1 MREPSRDYG
10 ALRNLMVQDQ
20 LVRRG
25 ITDQR
30 VLRAMGRVPRELF
43 VPEHLRHE
51 AYDDHP
57 LPIGQGQ
64 TISQPYIVALM
75 AEALE
80 LKGRERVLDIGTGS
94 GYAAAV
100 LACMA
105 LEVFSMEK
113 IPELA
118 RQAENNL
125 RDAGFS
131 QVRVRCG
138 DGSLG
143 WPEAAPFD
151 GICVAAGAP
160 AVPDALKEQLSVG
173 GRLVIPVGQEHGLQ
187 RLLCI
192 TRRSDQ
198 RFDCSAQRSAG
209 SRKSQGRFLG
219 RFGSGRRS
227 GYRYY

>member
-1 MREPSRDYG
+1 MPEPERDYQT
-10 ALRNLMVQDQ
+10 LRKLMVQDQ

-25 ITDQR
+25 IADPR
-30 VLRAMGRVPRELF
+30 VLRAMERVPRELF
-43 VPEHLRHE
+43 VPEHLRVE

-75 AEALE
+75 AEALA

-105 LEVFSMEK
+105 LEVFSIEK

-118 RQAENNL
+118 TQAESNL
-125 RDAGFS
+125 RNAGFS
-131 QVRVRCG
+131 QVRVQCG

-160 AVPDALKEQLSVG
+160 AVPDALQEQLSVS
-173 GRLVIPVGQEHGLQ
+173 GRLVIPVGQEHGVQ
-187 RLLCI
+187 RLLRI

-198 RFDCSAQRSAG
+198 RFD
-209 SRKSQGRFLG
+209 RKEYCEVKFVPLLG
-219 RFGSGRRS
+219 REGWT
-227 GYRYY
+227 

>member
-1 MREPSRDYG
+1 MREPSRDYE

-198 RFDCSAQRSAG
+198 RFD
-209 SRKSQGRFLG
+209 RKEYCDVRFVPLLG
-219 RFGSGRRS
+219 QEGWS
-227 GYRYY
+227 